1 MQWDLDSCVCHTLTQ
16 TLHLQHRQDF
26 SSPGPQKVGFLVHS
40 APSFAL
46 PHDTSTSYNSWS
58 WWKAEKRLELWV
70 SLVASYQRN
79 ETACEGRE
87 EGRKEHWYKRGEGNS
102 NPTLPPSPPTQVAP
116 TSLCILPAFSL
127 TVLFVL
133 VMVIR

>member
-1 MQWDLDSCVCHTLTQ
+1 MHWDLDSRVCHTLTQ
-16 TLHLQHRQDF
+16 TLRLQHCQDV

-46 PHDTSTSYNSWS
+46 PHDTSTSCSSCS

-79 ETACEGRE
+79 EIACEGRE
-87 EGRKEHWYKRGEGNS
+87 VGRRERWYRRGEGNS

-127 TVLFVL
+127 AVLFVL